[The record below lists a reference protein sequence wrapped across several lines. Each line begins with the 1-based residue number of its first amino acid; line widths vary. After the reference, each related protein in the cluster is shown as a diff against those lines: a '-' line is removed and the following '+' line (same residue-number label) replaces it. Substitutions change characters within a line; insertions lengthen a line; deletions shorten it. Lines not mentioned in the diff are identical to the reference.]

1 MVFPLRFLWLPH
13 DIDVCVSLDYNIQL
27 EPWPDGQR
35 KSELWG
41 NINVELVLL
50 FIRLQT
56 LHRIQI
62 VRVGLIEVRI
72 GESNR
77 SSFGKVISYFTRSHV
92 HHPGLETVEA
102 LIFHTEAL
110 VVSVLHGLIGVIS
123 GAQSVRWGNKP

>member
-1 MVFPLRFLWLPH
+1 MVFPVRFLWLPH

-27 EPWPDGQR
+27 EPGPDGQR

-72 GESNR
+72 GESNGSHQLLYTEPC
-77 SSFGKVISYFTRSHV
+77 SSLRT
-92 HHPGLETVEA
+92 
-102 LIFHTEAL
+102 
-110 VVSVLHGLIGVIS
+110 
-123 GAQSVRWGNKP
+123 